1 MNMSKKRIQELGV
14 GLKSKDDTIVLKTIG
29 EIRDDGS
36 NELLRDLAK
45 LLCSTKNKEI
55 KESIYNLF
63 CDLKNQSSVEKLI
76 TFLNSEEL
84 KKAKKT
90 LLSACWQT
98 RLDFS
103 DYLELFIDIVIKD
116 PFEYSFE
123 AFTVIE
129 NMESKVTRER
139 KNELIEYTKSKISG
153 VKDQNLDLAHDI
165 IPIIERYEEFVK
177 KEKLV

>member
-1 MNMSKKRIQELGV
+1 MSKKRIQELGE
-14 GLKSKDDTIVLKTIG
+14 GLKSNDTNAVLKTIE

-63 CDLKNQSSVEKLI
+63 CDLKNQSSVDKLI
-76 TFLNSEEL
+76 TFITSNEL

-103 DYLELFIDIVIKD
+103 DYLELFIDIVIKE
-116 PFEYSFE
+116 PFELSFE
-123 AFTVIE
+123 AFTVVE
-129 NMESKVTRER
+129 NNESKVTRDR
-139 KNELIEYTKSKISG
+139 KNELIEYTKAKLSSIA
-153 VKDQNLDLAHDI
+153 DQNLDLAHDI
-165 IPIIERYEEFVK
+165 IPIIERYEEFEK